1 MIPRKMSWRWYTPKA
16 RSSVARQEFLDLP
29 PHGQAALL
37 SLMKR
42 YAEHDSRPGMVARVS
57 HDLLELRAKVGVD
70 HFRLL
75 FFQDSPWH
83 LIVVKVFEKKTA
95 ELRKRRWHEFQQ
107 GP

>member
-42 YAEHDSRPGMVARVS
+42 YAEHDSRPGMVARVIFVFYFS
-57 HDLLELRAKVGVD
+57 KTHRGTSSSSRFLRRRRPSCGSVVGMNFSSV
-70 HFRLL
+70 HRCQL
-75 FFQDSPWH
+75 
-83 LIVVKVFEKKTA
+83 VFCA
-95 ELRKRRWHEFQQ
+95 L
-107 GP
+107 